1 MGQIRAKRDGTR
13 LLEFGSGLRARL
25 PGVEPDLSAGE
36 IDEPRPAARTHHLG
50 DVTAEERSGLES
62 QPSVAVPDDVVPTR
76 AVMRQHV
83 DDHADELWTV
93 FAEALAAT
101 TDSGKP
107 DHRVRLLAAR
117 SLLAE
122 VYGQTPA
129 SVIAGKASDELAA
142 LRARRRVSS

>member
-1 MGQIRAKRDGTR
+1 VGQIRANRDGTR

-25 PGVEPDLSAGE
+25 PGVERDASAGE
-36 IDEPRPAARTHHLG
+36 IVEPRPAARTHHLG
-50 DVTAEERSGLES
+50 DATVEERNRLES
-62 QPSVAVPDDVVPTR
+62 SPSVAVPAEVAPLR
-76 AVMRQHV
+76 SVMRQQV

-142 LRARRRVSS
+142 LRARRRLSS

>member
-1 MGQIRAKRDGTR
+1 VGQIRAKRDGTR
-13 LLEFGSGLRARL
+13 LPEFGSGLRARL
-25 PGVEPDLSAGE
+25 PGVEGDASAGE
-36 IDEPRPAARTHHLG
+36 IVEPRPAGRTHHLG
-50 DVTAEERSGLES
+50 DATAEERSRLES
-62 QPSVAVPDDVVPTR
+62 WLSVAVPDDVAPLR
-76 AVMRQHV
+76 SVMRHQV

-93 FAEALAAT
+93 FAEALSAT

-142 LRARRRVSS
+142 LRARRRLSS

>member
-1 MGQIRAKRDGTR
+1 MGQIRANRDGTR

-25 PGVEPDLSAGE
+25 PGGERDASAEE
-36 IDEPRPAARTHHLG
+36 IVEPRPAARTYHLG
-50 DVTAEERSGLES
+50 DATAEEPSSLES
-62 QPSVAVPDDVVPTR
+62 SPSVAVPAEAAPLR
-76 AVMRQHV
+76 SVMRQQV
-83 DDHADELWTV
+83 DDHADDLWTV

-107 DHRVRLLAAR
+107 DHRVRLLAAK

-129 SVIAGKASDELAA
+129 SVIAGMASDELAA
-142 LRARRRVSS
+142 LRARRRLSS

>member
-1 MGQIRAKRDGTR
+1 VGQIRANRDGTR

-25 PGVEPDLSAGE
+25 PGVERDASAGE
-36 IDEPRPAARTHHLG
+36 IVEPRPAARTHHLG
-50 DVTAEERSGLES
+50 DATAEERNRLES
-62 QPSVAVPDDVVPTR
+62 SPSVAVPAEVAPLR
-76 AVMRQHV
+76 SVMRQQV

-129 SVIAGKASDELAA
+129 SVVAGKASDELAA
-142 LRARRRVSS
+142 LRARRRLSS